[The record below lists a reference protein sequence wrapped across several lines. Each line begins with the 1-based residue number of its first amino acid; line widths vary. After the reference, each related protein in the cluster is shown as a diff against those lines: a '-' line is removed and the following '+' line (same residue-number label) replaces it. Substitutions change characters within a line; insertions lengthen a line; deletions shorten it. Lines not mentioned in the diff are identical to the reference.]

1 MNTNEPIGDII
12 VLDDFPPEATAM
24 LQALYSRSPK
34 SVREHITKVRE
45 VGAEKFMASYYVG
58 YGHKSIGDCGTTTIF
73 IENVSMLAAKSVQD
87 WPLYNGQEA
96 STRYLDMSQRPILN
110 PLETKQGK
118 EIQDRWL
125 KLYETI
131 LKELIPHLKERF
143 PKQESEDEKI
153 WLKAIN
159 AKAFDIARGFLP
171 AGSTTFLS
179 WHTNLRQAH
188 DHLSDLRYHPLP
200 EIRTIAE
207 NITTALQKKYASSF
221 SHKKY
226 ADQEAYLEQSASS
239 ITYYDRAK
247 AGPYKAQSS
256 LDIKGLKAYKDL
268 LRNRPQKT
276 ELPHQLRKF
285 GLLRFSF
292 PLDFGSFRDLQRHRN
307 GVCAMPLLST
317 KHGFFLW
324 YLEQLP
330 PKLRALAEKE
340 IAALTKKILALKT
353 TPEIRQYYVAMGFTV
368 ACEIT
373 FALPGSVYVA
383 ELRSAQTVHP
393 TLRKVA
399 QQMGESLKKL
409 VPHLALHHDMT
420 EDAWS
425 TKRGKHDIVKKDN

>member
-34 SVREHITKVRE
+34 SVKEHILKVRE

-110 PLETKQGK
+110 PLNTKQGQ

-143 PKQESEDEKI
+143 PKQDSEDEKI
-153 WLKAIN
+153 WTKAVN

-188 DHLSDLRYHPLP
+188 DHLSELRHHPLP
-200 EIRTIAE
+200 EIQTIAN
-207 NITTALQKKYASSF
+207 NITTALQKMYASSF

-226 ADQEAYLEQSASS
+226 EDQEQFLAQSAEAVA
-239 ITYYDRAK
+239 YYDRAK
-247 AGPYKAQSS
+247 AGPYKAQSF
-256 LDIKGLKAYKDL
+256 LDLKGLKLFKKL
-268 LRNRPQKT
+268 LRTRPQKT

-285 GLLRFSF
+285 GSLRFSF

-317 KHGFFLW
+317 KHGFFPW
-324 YLEQLP
+324 YIEQLP
-330 PKLRALAEKE
+330 PKLKTLAERE
-340 IAALTKKILALKT
+340 IAALVKKINALKT

-373 FALPGSVYVA
+373 FGLPGSVYVA
-383 ELRSAQTVHP
+383 ELRSSQTVHP

-399 QQMGESLKKL
+399 QQMGVSLKKM
-409 VPHLALHHDMT
+409 VPDLALHCDMT
-420 EDAWS
+420 DDIWS
-425 TKRGKHDIVKKDN
+425 TKRGKQDIVKK